1 MPQLDVTTFS
11 SQIFWLVV
19 TFIALFLIMWRVS
32 VPKIA
37 DALEA
42 RQKRIDD
49 NLARAEELKKEAE
62 AAMEAYEASLADAR
76 SEAQSAVLEANA
88 KLAEESQTREAELG
102 EALAKRIAES
112 EANIAAAMDEAIAN
126 IRDAAAEVAVS
137 AAERLTGE
145 APSADDAGASVD
157 AAIKA
162 RG

>member
-1 MPQLDVTTFS
+1 MPQLDVATFS

-19 TFIALFLIMWRVS
+19 TFIALFLIIWRIS
-32 VPKIA
+32 VPKIS

-49 NLARAEELKKEAE
+49 NLNRAEELKKEAK
-62 AAMEAYEASLADAR
+62 AAMDIYEASLADAR
-76 SEAQSAVLEANA
+76 SDAQRAILEANA
-88 KLAEESQTREAELG
+88 KLAEDAQAREAELG

-112 EANIAAAMDEAIAN
+112 EANILAAMDEAIVN
-126 IRDAAAEVAVS
+126 IRDVAVEVSVS

-145 APSADDAGASVD
+145 APSPDAASSAVD

>member
-1 MPQLDVTTFS
+1 MPQLDVATFS

-19 TFIALFLIMWRVS
+19 TFIALFLIMWRIS
-32 VPKIA
+32 VPKIS

-49 NLARAEELKKEAE
+49 NLNRAEELRKEAE
-62 AAMEAYEASLADAR
+62 AAMDTYQSSLADAR
-76 SEAQSAVLEANA
+76 SGAQRTILEANA
-88 KLAEESQTREAELG
+88 KLAEDAQAREAELG
-102 EALAKRIAES
+102 ETLAKRIAES
-112 EANIAAAMDEAIAN
+112 EANILAAMDEAIVN
-126 IRDAAAEVAVS
+126 IRDVAVEVSVS

-145 APSADDAGASVD
+145 APSPDAASSAVD

>member
-32 VPKIA
+32 VPKIS

-42 RQKRIDD
+42 RQKRMDD

-62 AAMEAYEASLADAR
+62 AAMEAYEASLAEAR
-76 SEAQSAVLEANA
+76 SEAQGAVLEANA
-88 KLAEESQTREAELG
+88 KLTEEAQAREAELG

-112 EANIAAAMDEAIAN
+112 EANIATAMDDAIAN
-126 IRDAAAEVAVS
+126 IRDVAAEVAVS

-145 APSADDAGASVD
+145 APSVDDAGAAVD
-157 AAIKA
+157 TAIKA

>member
-19 TFIALFLIMWRVS
+19 TFITLFLIMWRVS
-32 VPKIA
+32 VPKIS

-49 NLARAEELKKEAE
+49 NLARAEALKKEAT
-62 AAMEAYEASLADAR
+62 AALEAYEASLADAR
-76 SEAQSAVLEANA
+76 SEAQRAVLEANVN
-88 KLAEESQTREAELG
+88 LADEAQAREAELG
-102 EALAKRIAES
+102 EALSKRIAES
-112 EANIAAAMDEAIAN
+112 EANISAAMDEAIAN
-126 IRDAAAEVAVS
+126 IRDVAAEVSLS

-145 APSADDAGASVD
+145 IPSADAVSTAVD
-157 AAIKA
+157 TAIKA

>member
-1 MPQLDVTTFS
+1 MPQLDVATFS

-19 TFIALFLIMWRVS
+19 TFIALFLIMWRIS
-32 VPKIA
+32 VPKIS

-49 NLARAEELKKEAE
+49 NLNRAEELRKEAE
-62 AAMEAYEASLADAR
+62 AAMDTYQSSLADAR
-76 SEAQSAVLEANA
+76 SGAQRTILEANA
-88 KLAEESQTREAELG
+88 KLAEDAQAREAELG
-102 EALAKRIAES
+102 ETLAKRIAES
-112 EANIAAAMDEAIAN
+112 EANILAAMDEAIIN
-126 IRDAAAEVAVS
+126 IRDVAVEVSVS

-145 APSADDAGASVD
+145 APSPDAASSAVD

>member
-32 VPKIA
+32 VPKIS

-42 RQKRIDD
+42 RQKRMDD

-62 AAMEAYEASLADAR
+62 AAMEAYEASLAEAR
-76 SEAQSAVLEANA
+76 SEAQGAVLEANA
-88 KLAEESQTREAELG
+88 KLTVEAQAREAELG

-112 EANIAAAMDEAIAN
+112 EANIATAMDDAIAN
-126 IRDAAAEVAVS
+126 IRDVAAEVAVS

-145 APSADDAGASVD
+145 APSVDDAGAAVD
-157 AAIKA
+157 TAIKA

>member
-19 TFIALFLIMWRVS
+19 TFIALFLTMWRVS
-32 VPKIA
+32 VPKIS

-49 NLARAEELKKEAE
+49 NLARAEELKKEAT
-62 AAMEAYEASLADAR
+62 AALEAYEASLADAR
-76 SEAQSAVLEANA
+76 SDAQRAILEANT
-88 KLAEESQTREAELG
+88 KLAEDAQAREAELG

-112 EANIAAAMDEAIAN
+112 ETSILAAMDEAIVN
-126 IRDAAAEVAVS
+126 IREVAVEVSVS

-145 APSADDAGASVD
+145 APSPDAANSAVD

>member
-19 TFIALFLIMWRVS
+19 TFIALFLTMWRVS
-32 VPKIA
+32 VPKIS

-49 NLARAEELKKEAE
+49 NLARAEELKKEAT
-62 AAMEAYEASLADAR
+62 AALEAYEASLADAR
-76 SEAQSAVLEANA
+76 SEAQRAVLEANA
-88 KLAEESQTREAELG
+88 KLAIEAQAREAELG
-102 EALAKRIAES
+102 EALTKRIAES
-112 EANIAAAMDEAIAN
+112 EANISAAMDEAIAN
-126 IRDAAAEVAVS
+126 IRDVAAEVSLS

-145 APSADDAGASVD
+145 APSADDASTAVD
-157 AAIKA
+157 TAIKA